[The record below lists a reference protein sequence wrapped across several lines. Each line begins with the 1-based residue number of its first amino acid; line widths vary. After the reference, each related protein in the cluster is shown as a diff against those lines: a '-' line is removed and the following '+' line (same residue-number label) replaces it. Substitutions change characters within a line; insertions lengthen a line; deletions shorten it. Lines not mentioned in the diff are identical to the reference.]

1 MNGSHKPHCLEI
13 EKIFNNPNSV
23 SNDDPLHASS
33 DKKFSQIILI
43 RDEMMFSDDQG
54 SLELIEKDGKKSLRA
69 TDPNGK
75 VLFDGPINTENE
87 RKSMNFFYC

>member
-1 MNGSHKPHCLEI
+1 
-13 EKIFNNPNSV
+13 
-23 SNDDPLHASS
+23 
-33 DKKFSQIILI
+33 
-43 RDEMMFSDDQG
+43 MMFSDEKG

-87 RKSMNFFYC
+87 RKSIPSLIAERLKKMEKKCPLIDTFLHIRRILYLSFLNTDVYDILC